1 MSNVVFG
8 NTMDK
13 FLKHRDV
20 KPVITLAKR
29 NYLVSKPNYLT
40 TKLLSANVLVT
51 ETKRKKQILMNKLV

>member
-51 ETKRKKQILMNKLV
+51 EMKKKHK